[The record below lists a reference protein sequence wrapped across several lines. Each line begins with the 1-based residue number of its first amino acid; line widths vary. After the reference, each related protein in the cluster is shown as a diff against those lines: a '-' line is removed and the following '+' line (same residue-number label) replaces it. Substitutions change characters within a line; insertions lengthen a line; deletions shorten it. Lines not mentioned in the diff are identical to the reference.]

1 MKKFLFA
8 AVLAVVAVSFTSC
21 KKSPV
26 DQFKANIESIEAKV
40 KDIKSAEDVEKI
52 KSELETV
59 LMSVKDLTPEEL
71 KTLDSW
77 TEGEKIMKNIQEGV
91 AAKCKELNISLPGMS
106 VEDAAEDAVEAAE
119 DAAENAVDAA
129 KDAAE
134 GAVDAAK
141 DAAAEAVD
149 AAKAAAEGAVDA
161 AKNAAKDA
169 AADAVKGAL
178 DKVLK

>member
-119 DAAENAVDAA
+119 DAAEDA

-134 GAVDAAK
+134 NAVDAAK

>member
-26 DQFKANIESIEAKV
+26 DQFKADIEAIESKV

-59 LMSVKDLTPEEL
+59 LMGAMKMSAEDQKAI
-71 KTLDSW
+71 DSW
-77 TEGEKIMKNIQEGV
+77 SEGEKIMKNIEAGV

-106 VEDAAEDAVEAAE
+106 VEDAAEDAVDAAKDAAE
-119 DAAENAVDAA
+119 DAVDAA

-134 GAVDAAK
+134 DAVDAAK